1 MRTPLKEPN
10 NFVSSHV
17 IKKIIP
23 PDVPI
28 KSYAFFSGQ
37 MEFPLLKKREKMTFL
52 TNKIAI
58 YDFWKHLLE
67 KPEVV
72 AMHAEAMHEQ
82 TTHGTIETYQ
92 RELLTYREPYMRAAI
107 FYLLN
112 AYSDNGT
119 VSFGTYDIN
128 NYNSLFLRRL
138 RELIK
143 NPYEIELK
151 YYPATY
157 VEEGLQYV
165 EPEDLIFI
173 PVGAYHPPL
182 LISGLSEGFDTYA
195 FNHQQ
200 LHNTLS
206 EMENKFV
213 LCYKYSPR
221 LRDLYID
228 FSLTYVSKYGT
239 PTRHKHLAEDVIITN
254 F

>member
-10 NFVSSHV
+10 NFVSAHV
-17 IKKIIP
+17 LKSIIP
-23 PDVPI
+23 PDIPI

-37 MEFPLLKKREKMTFL
+37 MEFPLLKKRERVTFL

-58 YDFWKHLLE
+58 YDFWKHLLD

-72 AMHAEAMHEQ
+72 ALHAEAMHKQ
-82 TTHGTIETYQ
+82 TTQGTIEAYQ

-112 AYSDNGT
+112 AYSDDGS

-128 NYNSLFLRRL
+128 NYNPLSLRRL
-138 RELIK
+138 RELVK

-157 VEEGLQYV
+157 VEEGLHYA
-165 EPEDLIFI
+165 ESEDLIFI
-173 PVGAYHPPL
+173 PVGVYNAPL
-182 LISGLSEGFDTYA
+182 LITGLSEGFDTYA
-195 FNHQQ
+195 YNHQQ

-221 LRDLYID
+221 LRDLYAR
-228 FSLTYVSKYGT
+228 FNLTYVDKYGNS
-239 PTRHKHLAEDVIITN
+239 TRHHHRAEDVIITN